1 MTTLDEK
8 YMQRTFL
15 LARKGVGRVN
25 PNPLVGAVIVKNDT
39 VIGEGYHRYFG
50 GPHAEIEALE
60 AAAEP
65 VEGATVYVNLE
76 PCAHHGK
83 TPPCAERIIRE
94 KVARVVVAMRDPNPE
109 VSGRGIRM
117 LREAGIEV
125 AEGVLEEDAS
135 DLNRVFVKYI
145 TTGLPYVVL
154 KGAMTLDGKIAS
166 RVGDSRWVSGEKARS
181 VVHELRNEYRAIMVG
196 VNTIIADDPSL
207 TARRSHSEG
216 RNPVRIITDSGARIP
231 MDAHVVNEVEE
242 AATIVAHTAKA
253 SEEKLK
259 VLREGGVK
267 TIESSGKT
275 GQVSLKKLMK
285 ILGEQG
291 IDGVLLEG
299 GGILNF
305 SALEEEIV
313 DEVFMFI
320 APKLVGGEHAK
331 TPVEGKGV
339 DLMSDAF
346 KVEQLKSMMIGEDIM
361 IRGKI
366 SY

>member
-1 MTTLDEK
+1 M
-8 YMQRTFL
+8 
-15 LARKGVGRVN
+15 
-25 PNPLVGAVIVKNDT
+25 
-39 VIGEGYHRYFG
+39 
-50 GPHAEIEALE
+50 
-60 AAAEP
+60 AAQGM
-65 VEGATVYVNLE
+65 VE
-76 PCAHHGK
+76 
-83 TPPCAERIIRE
+83 
-94 KVARVVVAMRDPNPE
+94 
-109 VSGRGIRM
+109 
-117 LREAGIEV
+117 
-125 AEGVLEEDAS
+125 
-135 DLNRVFVKYI
+135 
-145 TTGLPYVVL
+145 
-154 KGAMTLDGKIAS
+154 
-166 RVGDSRWVSGEKARS
+166 
-181 VVHELRNEYRAIMVG
+181 
-196 VNTIIADDPSL
+196 
-207 TARRSHSEG
+207 
-216 RNPVRIITDSGARIP
+216 
-231 MDAHVVNEVEE
+231 
-242 AATIVAHTAKA
+242 
-253 SEEKLK
+253 